1 MADRSFIR
9 VTADDAVP
17 QGLRHG
23 VVAIGNFDGVH
34 LGHRAVLDMALARAH
49 EMGVPALAL
58 TFEPHPRQFFRP
70 EIPFFRLTPAAEK
83 ARLLA
88 EAGFSGVIEKSFTQ
102 QFSAMPASSFVYR
115 LLGQELRARHVVA
128 GRDFHFGKDRFGTP
142 QFLMDRAAEMKVGVS
157 LVDLVRDASGEPVSS
172 SRIRNALSAGD
183 IATAN
188 RLLGR
193 PWRVSGE
200 IVNGRQIGRTLGY
213 PTANMEL
220 PAGTGL
226 RHGIYAVRVIRATGA
241 RHDGVASYGRRPT
254 FDDGAPLFETFL
266 FDFSGNLYGEFMAV
280 EFHSFLRGEEKFDS
294 VDALVAQMNRDAEE
308 ARRLLSGIAA

>member
-1 MADRSFIR
+1 VSDRSFLR
-9 VTADDAVP
+9 VTGEETVP

-34 LGHRAVLDMALARAH
+34 LGHRAVLDLALSHAG
-49 EMGVPALAL
+49 ELGVPALAL

-83 ARLLA
+83 ARLLH
-88 EAGFSGVIEKSFTQ
+88 ELGFSGVIEKPFNA
-102 QFSAMPASSFVYR
+102 QFAAMPASSFVYR
-115 LLGQELRARHVVA
+115 LLGQELRARHIVA

-142 QFLMDRAAEMKVGVS
+142 QFLVDRAAEMKVGVS
-157 LVDLVRDASGEPVSS
+157 LVELVRDGGGEPVSS
-172 SRIRNALSAGD
+172 SRIRNALSQGEVE
-183 IATAN
+183 TAN

-200 IVNGRQIGRTLGY
+200 IVNGQQIGRTLGY

-226 RHGIYAVRVIRATGA
+226 RHGIYAVRVVRPGGG

-254 FDDGAPLFETFL
+254 FDNGAPLLETFL
-266 FDFSGNLYGEFMAV
+266 FEFSGNLYGEHLAI

-294 VDALVAQMNRDAEE
+294 VDALVAQMNRDADE
-308 ARRLLSGIAA
+308 ARRRLAGEAA

>member
-1 MADRSFIR
+1 MASGPFIR
-9 VTADDAVP
+9 VTGDETLP
-17 QGLRHG
+17 QVLRHG
-23 VVAIGNFDGVH
+23 VVGIGNFDGVH
-34 LGHRAVLDMALARAH
+34 LGHRAVLDAALARAR
-49 EMGVPALAL
+49 ELGIPAIAL

-83 ARLLA
+83 ARLL
-88 EAGFSGVIEKSFTQ
+88 EEIGFSGVIEKPFTA

-142 QFLMDRAAEMKVGVS
+142 QFLEARAAEMKVGVS
-157 LVDLVRDASGEPVSS
+157 LVELVRDGGGEPVSS

-183 IATAN
+183 MATAN

-193 PWRVSGE
+193 AWRVSGE
-200 IVNGRQIGRTLGY
+200 IVNGQQIGRTLGY

-220 PAGTGL
+220 PASTSL
-226 RHGIYAVRVIRATGA
+226 RHGIYAVRVVRANGT

-254 FDDGAPLFETFL
+254 FDNGAPLLEAFL
-266 FDFSGNLYGEFMAV
+266 FDFSGNLYGEELAI

-294 VDALVAQMNRDAEE
+294 VDALVAQMDRDAAE
-308 ARRLLSGIAA
+308 ARRRLAGDVV

>member
-1 MADRSFIR
+1 VGNTSFIR
-9 VTADDAVP
+9 VSGEEVVP
-17 QGLRHG
+17 PDLRHG

-34 LGHRAVLDMALARAH
+34 LGHRAVLEMALARAG
-49 EMGVPALAL
+49 ELGVPALAL

-83 ARLLA
+83 ARLLQ
-88 EAGFSGVIEKSFTQ
+88 EIGFSGVIEKPFTA
-102 QFSAMPASSFVYR
+102 QFAAMPASSFVYR

-142 QFLMDRAAEMKVGVS
+142 QFLVDRAAEMKVGVS
-157 LVDLVRDASGEPVSS
+157 LVDLVHDGSGEPVSS

-183 IATAN
+183 MPTAN

-200 IVNGRQIGRTLGY
+200 IVNGQQIGRTLGY

-226 RHGIYAVRVIRATGA
+226 RHGIYAVRAIRAGGG

-254 FDDGAPLFETFL
+254 FDNGAPLLETFL
-266 FDFSGNLYGEFMAV
+266 FDFSGNLYGEHLAI

-308 ARRLLSGIAA
+308 ARRRLAGEVS